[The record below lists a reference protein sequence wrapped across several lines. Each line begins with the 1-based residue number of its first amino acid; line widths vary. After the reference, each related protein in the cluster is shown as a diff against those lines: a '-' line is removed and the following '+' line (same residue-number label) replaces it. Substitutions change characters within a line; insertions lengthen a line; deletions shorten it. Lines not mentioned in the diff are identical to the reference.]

1 MIEYQ
6 CLQYKLRRMVGIRKK
21 QQKYDVEYI
30 LVACCTYKRAEFL
43 KQALASL
50 FAMKLPENIRTE
62 LLIID
67 NDEFKSAFG
76 IVKEFDDIGKI
87 KINYVVEEERGLS
100 NVRNRALKEAIRLG
114 ATHIAFVDDD
124 ETVDENW
131 LVEHVKFYNAKDDIF
146 VSSGPA
152 YAKFDKKY
160 PSYIMKNSVF
170 RQSSSKEHGKIRK
183 SCATN
188 NVFFGLD
195 IVSDNNLYFLGDFN
209 FTGGEDGN
217 FFERVTKK
225 GYSIGWNEAAVA
237 YEMITEERAN
247 LKWILTRKYYDGYMG
262 SILRFK
268 YNKISVRKRMIYILE
283 KSVTVLGN
291 VILAPI
297 SLLAGLTCFVNVV
310 SLGAKSAGK
319 LVGAIS
325 LKSIYYYKPQEE
337 ENV

>member
-1 MIEYQ
+1 MSNI
-6 CLQYKLRRMVGIRKK
+6 KK
-21 QQKYDVEYI
+21 QYTKHEINYI
-30 LVACCTYKRAEFL
+30 LVACCTYKRADFL
-43 KQALASL
+43 KEALASL
-50 FAMKLPENIRTE
+50 FSMKLPENIRTE

-67 NDEFKSAFG
+67 NDVYKSAFG

-87 KINYVVEEERGLS
+87 KINYVVEKERGLS
-100 NVRNRALKEAIRLG
+100 NVRNRALKEAIKLG

-131 LVEHVKFYNAKDDIF
+131 LVEHVNFYNTKPDIC

-217 FFERVTKK
+217 FFERVTKM
-225 GYSIGWNEAAVA
+225 GYSIGWNEEAIA
-237 YEMITEERAN
+237 YEMINEERAN

-268 YNKISVRKRMIYILE
+268 YNKIKVRKRVIYILE
-283 KSVTVLGN
+283 KFITVVGN
-291 VILAPI
+291 IILIPL
-297 SLLAGLTCFVNVV
+297 SLLAGLTCFVNMI
-310 SLGAKSAGK
+310 SLGAKSVGK

-337 ENV
+337 EDE